1 MDAERADN
9 PDYTEKTRRR
19 KVAAAGALPE
29 PEEKWYSPEGE
40 LPGQGFRTTQRTQR
54 GGLTMKKAATFG
66 LAVLLTVLGASCA
79 PQATTGAA
87 AGEALIKLMPKGTT
101 GVMAIDVRRAMGTEA
116 AKKTLQDPK
125 AKEKYDE
132 FVKMSGID
140 PMKDVAY
147 VGIGLT
153 GTMAN
158 LKEGGVIINMKYD
171 QARIRALIKEKAPE
185 STEEA
190 YNGIPVFSNLDGSET
205 EKTTR
210 AAFLDATHI
219 VLGSENGVKAII
231 DVRQKK
237 AESIGKDPL
246 MASVL
251 KKVDKSGFAW
261 GAFVVPQD
269 MVKKAVASSPQ
280 LKVLEGFTAMTMSF
294 DYRLSAFVA
303 DIRAHGGTKEQNE
316 NLASTLNG
324 FKSLG
329 AMFAAQEPLAG
340 EALNGVEISAG
351 ADYTRL
357 SINLPQEVL
366 DKLGKMAESKA
377 GDYIKDKK
385 KDEPAGEIK

>member
-1 MDAERADN
+1 
-9 PDYTEKTRRR
+9 
-19 KVAAAGALPE
+19 
-29 PEEKWYSPEGE
+29 
-40 LPGQGFRTTQRTQR
+40 
-54 GGLTMKKAATFG
+54 MKKAATFG
-66 LAVLLTVLGASCA
+66 LAVLLAALWASCA
-79 PQATTGAA
+79 PKAATGAA

-101 GVMAIDVRRAMGTEA
+101 GVLAIDVQRAMGTEA
-116 AKKTLQDPK
+116 AKKALQDPK
-125 AKEKYDE
+125 AKAKYDE

-140 PMKDVAY
+140 PMKDITY
-147 VGIGLT
+147 IGIGLT
-153 GTMAN
+153 GTVAN
-158 LKEGGVIINMKYD
+158 LKEGGVVINMTYD
-171 QARIRALIKEKAPE
+171 QAKLRALIKDKAPE
-185 STEEA
+185 ATEEV

-219 VLGSENGVKAII
+219 VLGSEKGVKAII

-237 AESIGKDPL
+237 AESIAKDPL
-246 MASVL
+246 MASIL

-261 GAFVVPQD
+261 GAFAVPQD

-280 LKVLEGFTAMTMSF
+280 LKALEGFTAMTMSF

-303 DIRAHGGTKEQNE
+303 DMRAHGGTKEQNE

-329 AMFAAQEPLAG
+329 AMFAAQEPVAG
-340 EALNGVEISAG
+340 EVLNGVEVSAG

-366 DKLGKMAESKA
+366 DKLAKMAESKA
-377 GDYIKDKK
+377 GDYLKDKK
-385 KDEPAGEIK
+385 KDEPSEEIK

>member
-1 MDAERADN
+1 
-9 PDYTEKTRRR
+9 
-19 KVAAAGALPE
+19 
-29 PEEKWYSPEGE
+29 
-40 LPGQGFRTTQRTQR
+40 
-54 GGLTMKKAATFG
+54 MKKAATFG
-66 LAVLLTVLGASCA
+66 LAVLLAVLGASCA

-101 GVMAIDVRRAMGTEA
+101 GVMAIDVQRAMGTEA
-116 AKKTLQDPK
+116 AKKALQDPK

-140 PMKDVAY
+140 PMKDITY

-153 GTMAN
+153 GNMAN

-171 QARIRALIKEKAPE
+171 PARLRTLIKEKAPE
-185 STEEA
+185 ATEEA

-205 EKTTR
+205 KKTTR

-237 AESIGKDPL
+237 AESIAKNPL
-246 MASVL
+246 MASIL

-261 GAFVVPQD
+261 GAFAVPQD

-357 SINLPQEVL
+357 SINLPQELL
-366 DKLGKMAESKA
+366 DKLGKMAGAKA